1 MYFRLI
7 MIANCSREKE
17 TKDDI
22 NDLIRRKYDG
32 LHFVHDLR
40 FFRIRSQIYMVVILD
55 HVIRRKTFVYDVRN
69 SRPG

>member
-7 MIANCSREKE
+7 MIANCSREKK

-40 FFRIRSQIYMVVILD
+40 FSPYTVTGIYGRNPGSCYTAKNVRIRRS
-55 HVIRRKTFVYDVRN
+55 
-69 SRPG
+69 

>member
-1 MYFRLI
+1 
-7 MIANCSREKE
+7 MIANCSRKKE

-40 FFRIRSQIYMVVILD
+40 FFPYTVTDIHGCNTASCNTA
-55 HVIRRKTFVYDVRN
+55 KNVRN